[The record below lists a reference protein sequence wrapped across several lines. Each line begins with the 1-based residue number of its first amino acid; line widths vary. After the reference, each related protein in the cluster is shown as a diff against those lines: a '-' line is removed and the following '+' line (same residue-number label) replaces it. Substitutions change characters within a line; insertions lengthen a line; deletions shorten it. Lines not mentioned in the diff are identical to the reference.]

1 MNKME
6 MYRELMETR
15 IKEWKTKFGEL
26 EEKATRATGETRAEL
41 MKALGEL
48 RQKNEVFKEKW
59 SALQKESGA
68 AWESMKA
75 GVEKAAVE
83 LKEAV
88 DKVIARFK

>member
-1 MNKME
+1 MNKTA
-6 MYRELMETR
+6 MYREKIEAL
-15 IKEWKTKFGEL
+15 IKDWKTKFGEL
-26 EEKATRATGETRAEL
+26 DEKASRATGETKAEL
-41 MKALGEL
+41 VKALGEL

-68 AWESMKA
+68 AWESMRA

-88 DKVIARFK
+88 DKVMARFK

>member
-1 MNKME
+1 MNRTEMHQKME
-6 MYRELMETR
+6 TL
-15 IKEWKTKFGEL
+15 IKEWKVKFGEL
-26 EEKATRATGETRAEL
+26 DEKATRVTGEKKAEL
-41 MKALGEL
+41 WKALGEL

-68 AWESMKA
+68 AWEHMRT

-88 DKVIARFK
+88 DKAIARFK

>member
-6 MYRELMETR
+6 MHQKMETL
-15 IKEWKTKFGEL
+15 IKEWKIKFGEL
-26 EEKATRATGETRAEL
+26 DEKATRVTGEKKAEL
-41 MKALGEL
+41 LKSLGEL

-68 AWESMKA
+68 AWEYMKT

-88 DKVIARFK
+88 DKAIARFK